1 MFEAYNKSLPL
12 SSLCVCLC
20 VAETAHVR
28 ELKVTMMLVLGRH
41 ECVRGKSYININK
54 LMF

>member
-28 ELKVTMMLVLGRH
+28 QLKVTLMLVLGRH
-41 ECVRGKSYININK
+41 WVGNFILILTN
-54 LMF
+54 